1 MSDGVVFSEPLL
13 MRYWRRWT
21 ATCGAPD
28 PLPWAPSSCPC
39 RPGRGRGE
47 EEEEEEEEGRALA
60 AAASSFAPS
69 CIASSLE
76 DASTHWGVLPT
87 RSALL
92 GVGGVGLRILCSKK
106 F

>member
-1 MSDGVVFSEPLL
+1 MSVQAREREG
-13 MRYWRRWT
+13 
-21 ATCGAPD
+21 G
-28 PLPWAPSSCPC
+28 
-39 RPGRGRGE
+39 G
-47 EEEEEEEEGRALA
+47 EEEEEEGRGLAA

-69 CIASSLE
+69 CMASSLE

-92 GVGGVGLRILCSKK
+92 GGDPGGIILIEEEVDSHLRHAWIC

>member
-28 PLPWAPSSCPC
+28 PPTALGPQFMSVQA
-39 RPGRGRGE
+39 REREGGG
-47 EEEEEEEEGRALA
+47 EEEEEEGRGLA
-60 AAASSFAPS
+60 AAAASFAPS
-69 CIASSLE
+69 CMASSLE

-92 GVGGVGLRILCSKK
+92 GGRPWWNHLD
-106 F
+106 